1 MSEQDSNQEQTPK
14 VRKPK
19 KNHVFL
25 IFPHEQGAYA
35 GQKKF
40 FFNIECTAR
49 EGDGLFEAEVHVDRA
64 RLELKRKN
72 VWKFVRP
79 EALEDMEEI

>member
-1 MSEQDSNQEQTPK
+1 MTQT
-14 VRKPK
+14 K
-19 KNHVFL
+19 KTELIKL
-25 IFPHEQGAYA
+25 IFPHEQGSFV
-35 GQKKF
+35 GQKKT

-49 EGDGLFEAEVHVDRA
+49 EGDGLYECEVPIERA
-64 RLELKRKN
+64 RAELKRKN